1 MEPLDADKD
10 PRVLGPFEL
19 LARLGAGGM
28 GVAYLARRIPLDGL
42 TDELTATYHLV
53 EPDES
58 ADASEARLAVV
69 KMIQPHLLDQ
79 PGARQRFDREIDMI
93 RAVVSDRVP
102 AFLAAD
108 TDAPEPWFAMD
119 YIAGPS
125 LDTMVRESGTFSV
138 GPYAALG
145 LHLVDAL
152 RAIHGTGLLHRD
164 LKPANVVLGPHG
176 PVVLDFGLATL
187 IERRTS
193 QAITGPGE
201 AWGTKKYMSYEQLH
215 DFLSAKEPTDVY
227 ALGATLFFA
236 LTGRSPYPVEPLLT
250 PPHWSGVGAEFRP
263 LLAQILVD
271 VPGLRP
277 DLDRVEMG
285 LRALLHEA
293 GLTEDLAF
301 EQLRVRVAEAGLAP
315 ELPAEARS
323 GGVDPAVRDLAQ
335 RAVDAGAAP
344 DAPWA
349 GGTPVDLPGEGAGFF
364 GIVDT
369 DDTHDTEP
377 AADAAEDGVPAGYT
391 PTVVDQAAGYTPTVL
406 DQPGAQPAEPPP
418 APNPPNPPDG
428 VPDAPEV
435 PPAEPAEPTS
445 YHLQPPRPAEEEP
458 AAAPPRAALRVAERL
473 RKAYAHSGRL

>member
-10 PRVLGPFEL
+10 PQVLGPFEL
-19 LARLGAGGM
+19 LARLGEGGM

-53 EPDES
+53 VPDEG
-58 ADASEARLAVV
+58 AAAAEPRLAVV
-69 KMIQPHLLDQ
+69 KMIQPHLLDK
-79 PGARQRFDREIDMI
+79 PGARKRFDREIDTV
-93 RAVVSDRVP
+93 RTVVSDRVP
-102 AFLAAD
+102 ALLAAD

-119 YIAGPS
+119 YIEGPS
-125 LDTMVRESGTFSV
+125 LHRMVMESGTFSV

-164 LKPANVVLGPHG
+164 LKPENVVLGPDG

-193 QAITGPGE
+193 QAITAPGE
-201 AWGTKKYMSYEQLH
+201 AWGTKRFMSYEQLH
-215 DFLSAKEPTDVY
+215 DFPSAKEPTDVY

-236 LTGRSPYPVEPLLT
+236 LTGRPPYPVEPLLT
-250 PPHWSGVGAEFRP
+250 PPHWNGVGADFRP

-277 DLDRVEMG
+277 DLDRVDMG

-293 GLTEDLAF
+293 GLTQDLAF
-301 EQLRVRVAEAGLAP
+301 EQLRVLVAEAGLAP
-315 ELPAEARS
+315 ELPTEARS

-349 GGTPVDLPGEGAGFF
+349 GGTPADPSSGGAGFF

-369 DDTHDTEP
+369 DDIEL
-377 AADAAEDGVPAGYT
+377 AEDAIEVGVPAGYT
-391 PTVVDQAAGYTPTVL
+391 PTVVDQPR
-406 DQPGAQPAEPPP
+406 AQPAEPPP
-418 APNPPNPPDG
+418 APAPSDG
-428 VPDAPEV
+428 TPKA
-435 PPAEPAEPTS
+435 PPAQAPDPTS
-445 YHLQPPRPAEEEP
+445 YPLQPPRPVAQQPP
-458 AAAPPRAALRVAERL
+458 AAPPPVLPRAALRVAERL
-473 RKAYAHSGRL
+473 RKTYAHSGKL

>member
-19 LARLGAGGM
+19 LARLGEGGM

-53 EPDES
+53 EPDEG
-58 ADASEARLAVV
+58 ADAAESSLAVV
-69 KMIQPHLLDQ
+69 KMIQPHLLDK
-79 PGARQRFDREIDMI
+79 PGARKRFDREIDTI

-102 AFLAAD
+102 ALLAAD

-125 LDTMVRESGTFSV
+125 LHRMVMESGTFSV

-164 LKPANVVLGPHG
+164 LKPDNVVLGPHG

-215 DFLSAKEPTDVY
+215 NFPSAKEPTDVY

-236 LTGRSPYPVEPLLT
+236 LTGRPPYPEEPLLT
-250 PPHWSGVGAEFRP
+250 PPHWNGVGADFRP

-271 VPGLRP
+271 IPGLRP
-277 DLDRVEMG
+277 DLDRVDMG

-293 GLTEDLAF
+293 GLTQDLAF
-301 EQLRVRVAEAGLAP
+301 EQLRVLVAEAGLAP
-315 ELPAEARS
+315 ELPPEARS

-349 GGTPVDLPGEGAGFF
+349 GGTPVDLSNGGAGFF

-369 DDTHDTEP
+369 DDIELAVDT
-377 AADAAEDGVPAGYT
+377 AEDGVPAGYT
-391 PTVVDQAAGYTPTVL
+391 PTVVDQPE
-406 DQPGAQPAEPPP
+406 AQPAEPLP
-418 APNPPNPPDG
+418 APNQPDEIAEGPSADPPD
-428 VPDAPEV
+428 
-435 PPAEPAEPTS
+435 PTS
-445 YHLQPPRPAEEEP
+445 YHLQPPRPVGEPP

>member
-1 MEPLDADKD
+1 MKPLDADKD

-19 LARLGAGGM
+19 LARLGEGGM

-53 EPDES
+53 EPDEG
-58 ADASEARLAVV
+58 ADAAEARLAVV

-79 PGARQRFDREIDMI
+79 PGARKRFDREIDTV

-102 AFLAAD
+102 ALFAAD

-119 YIAGPS
+119 YIDGPS
-125 LDTMVRESGTFSV
+125 LHTMVQESGTFTL
-138 GPYAALG
+138 GPYVALG

-164 LKPANVVLGPHG
+164 LKPDNVVLGPDG

-201 AWGTKKYMSYEQLH
+201 AWGTKPFMSYEQLH
-215 DFLSAKEPTDVY
+215 DFPSAKEPTDVY

-236 LTGRSPYPVEPLLT
+236 LTGRPPYPQEPLLT
-250 PPHWSGVGAEFRP
+250 PPHWNGVGADFRP

-271 VPGLRP
+271 IPDRRP
-277 DLDRVEMG
+277 DLDKVDMG

-293 GLTEDLAF
+293 GLTQDLAF
-301 EQLRVRVAEAGLAP
+301 EQLRVLVAEAGLAP
-315 ELPAEARS
+315 ELPSEARS
-323 GGVDPAVRDLAQ
+323 GGVDPAVRELAQ

-349 GGTPVDLPGEGAGFF
+349 EGTPVDLSSGGAGFF

-369 DDTHDTEP
+369 DDIEL
-377 AADAAEDGVPAGYT
+377 AQDALEDGVPAGYT
-391 PTVVDQAAGYTPTVL
+391 PTVVDQPEAETV
-406 DQPGAQPAEPPP
+406 EPPP
-418 APNPPNPPDG
+418 TPASSDG
-428 VPDAPEV
+428 IAET
-435 PPAEPAEPTS
+435 PPAQAPDPTS
-445 YHLQPPRPAEEEP
+445 YPLQPPRPAEEQP
-458 AAAPPRAALRVAERL
+458 PAAPPRAALVVAERL
-473 RKAYAHSGRL
+473 RKAYAHSGKF

>member
-10 PRVLGPFEL
+10 PCVLGPFEL
-19 LARLGAGGM
+19 LARLGEGGM

-53 EPDES
+53 EPDEG
-58 ADASEARLAVV
+58 ADAAEARLAVV
-69 KMIQPHLLDQ
+69 KMIQPHLLDK
-79 PGARQRFDREIDMI
+79 PGARKRFDREIDTI

-102 AFLAAD
+102 ALLAAD
-108 TDAPEPWFAMD
+108 TDASEPWFAMD

-125 LDTMVRESGTFSV
+125 LHRMVKESGTFSV

-164 LKPANVVLGPHG
+164 LKPDNVVLGPHG

-215 DFLSAKEPTDVY
+215 NFPSAKEPTDVY

-236 LTGRSPYPVEPLLT
+236 LTGRPPYPEEPLLT
-250 PPHWSGVGAEFRP
+250 PPHWNGVGADFRP

-271 VPGLRP
+271 IPGLRP
-277 DLDRVEMG
+277 DLDRVDMG

-293 GLTEDLAF
+293 GLTQDLAF
-301 EQLRVRVAEAGLAP
+301 EQLRVLVAEAGLAP
-315 ELPAEARS
+315 ELPPEARS
-323 GGVDPAVRDLAQ
+323 GGVGPAVRDLAQ

-349 GGTPVDLPGEGAGFF
+349 GGTPVDLSSGGAGFF
-364 GIVDT
+364 GIIDT
-369 DDTHDTEP
+369 DDIEL
-377 AADAAEDGVPAGYT
+377 AVDAAEDGVPAGYT
-391 PTVVDQAAGYTPTVL
+391 PTVVDQPE
-406 DQPGAQPAEPPP
+406 AQLAEPLP
-418 APNPPNPPDG
+418 APHPPD
-428 VPDAPEV
+428 EV
-435 PPAEPAEPTS
+435 PEAPPVEHPDPTS
-445 YHLQPPRPAEEEP
+445 YPLQPPRPAEEQP